1 MREFYTNKPD
11 GIIGNEDCGQMSAW
25 YVMSALGFYQVAP
38 GIPVY
43 TLGRP
48 MINHALIRVK
58 GGVFE
63 IRVENN
69 SPENKYIERVLL
81 NGKVLDTPFI
91 SHKDIIKGGKLVF
104 EMTNTHP

>member
-1 MREFYTNKPD
+1 
-11 GIIGNEDCGQMSAW
+11 
-25 YVMSALGFYQVAP
+25 
-38 GIPVY
+38 
-43 TLGRP
+43 
-48 MINHALIRVK
+48 MIDRALIRVK
-58 GGVFE
+58 GGAFE

-91 SHKDIIKGGKLVF
+91 SHKDIVKGGKLVF